1 MTKRIGSTMYIMAII
16 GVIAMLSLLFSE
28 QIEDNH
34 NPNRQV
40 ESLTAPGGA
49 ATVVLNRNRVGH
61 YVATGQLNGVNAEF
75 MLDTGATDVAVSETV
90 AASVGLKKGPPFQIT
105 TANGATIGYGTVINS
120 VRLGDIV
127 EHEVRA
133 TIVPNMGDM
142 QVLLGMSFLKRLDF
156 SQSGDTLVL
165 KSRRAPGGEYAL

>member
-16 GVIAMLSLLFSE
+16 GVIAMLSLLFSD
-28 QIEDNH
+28 QIEDNR
-34 NPNRQV
+34 NPNRRV

-49 ATVVLNRNRVGH
+49 TAVVLNRNRYGH

-75 MLDTGATDVAVSETV
+75 MLDTGATDVAVSAAV
-90 AASVGLKKGPPFQIT
+90 AARVGLKRGPPFQIT
-105 TANGATIGYGTVINS
+105 TANGTTIGYGTVIES

-127 EHEVRA
+127 EHDVRA
-133 TIVPNMGDM
+133 TIVPNMSEM

-156 SQSGDTLVL
+156 SQRGDTLVL
-165 KSRRAPGGEYAL
+165 KSRRVPGEYAL